1 MRSRTLGTAAALG
14 LGLVLLPGLASAQT
28 AMDKAGRGL
37 AAMITGFLEVPGNM
51 YAMTEDRGLGWGVS
65 LGLVQGLG
73 MIVVRELVGV
83 YEFITCPLE
92 IPAGFAPVIQP
103 EYPWSYFTEDTSS
116 SSPGRASKR
125 K

>member
-1 MRSRTLGTAAALG
+1 MRSRTVATAAALA
-14 LGLVLLPGLASAQT
+14 LGLALLPGLASAQT

-51 YAMTEDRGLGWGVS
+51 YAMTEERGLGWGVS
-65 LGLVQGLG
+65 LGLVQGMG
-73 MIVVRELVGV
+73 MIVVRELVGA

-103 EYPWSYFTEDTSS
+103 EYPWSYFTERSRS
-116 SSPGRASKR
+116 SSPGGASKR